1 MDTKSN
7 IEENTL
13 INSFVASDSMQE
25 AVDMYEK
32 RIYDLN
38 QLLELSRSLCSTL
51 EYSTL
56 IESILYTCM
65 CQMHV
70 MGAGVFV
77 LDDLDSNSFNL
88 SSNHTGIDLDHSI
101 TYTLEQTNP
110 LVQYLSK
117 QSSTSTIESIRRDLG
132 NQIDIKELESLKP
145 TLIIP
150 LFHKNHMNGILIL
163 GERLD
168 IGEGTEYSEY
178 DKTQIIAIASLAA
191 VAINNASLLEKSS
204 TDMMTHLKLKYF
216 FYNVLTDKLDLS
228 ISQNQNLAI
237 LMFDIDFFKKFND
250 TWGHACGDFVLKTVA
265 KIIKNST
272 REQDIASRYG
282 GEEFTLML
290 PNTSK
295 EDALAVAERIRSEI
309 EKTDFCYEG
318 QHMKVTISIGC
329 SLYDSKENPVS
340 SPKELVEQADK
351 ALYVS
356 KRNGRNRVSFA
367 TKEII
372 SNTEVTN

>member
-101 TYTLEQTNP
+101 SYTLEQTNP

-117 QSSTSTIESIRRDLG
+117 QSSTSTI
-132 NQIDIKELESLKP
+132 
-145 TLIIP
+145 
-150 LFHKNHMNGILIL
+150 
-163 GERLD
+163 
-168 IGEGTEYSEY
+168 
-178 DKTQIIAIASLAA
+178 
-191 VAINNASLLEKSS
+191 
-204 TDMMTHLKLKYF
+204 
-216 FYNVLTDKLDLS
+216 
-228 ISQNQNLAI
+228 
-237 LMFDIDFFKKFND
+237 
-250 TWGHACGDFVLKTVA
+250 
-265 KIIKNST
+265 
-272 REQDIASRYG
+272 
-282 GEEFTLML
+282 
-290 PNTSK
+290 
-295 EDALAVAERIRSEI
+295 
-309 EKTDFCYEG
+309 
-318 QHMKVTISIGC
+318 
-329 SLYDSKENPVS
+329 
-340 SPKELVEQADK
+340 
-351 ALYVS
+351 
-356 KRNGRNRVSFA
+356 
-367 TKEII
+367 
-372 SNTEVTN
+372 